1 MFKRL
6 IQWFK
11 NLFSK
16 TETLASSATP
26 VQPTQS
32 PSQPTKVLSL
42 DTREGWDA
50 WRNGHVPSTRN
61 NIPEWER
68 KLEIDKLIAASQGP
82 AVDRSGF
89 ELNASN
95 GYLVT
100 PLLTNGQVYTFILG
114 KPGTVEV
121 SGWGGNQ
128 VLRVNGQSISPS
140 YVAHIPNQSG
150 SISLS
155 VESLDGRVMVQV
167 V

>member
-1 MFKRL
+1 MLKRL
-6 IQWFK
+6 LQWFK
-11 NLFSK
+11 NLFAK
-16 TETLASSATP
+16 TETSTTSAP
-26 VQPTQS
+26 PTES

-50 WRNGHVPSTRN
+50 WRNGFAPSTRSFV
-61 NIPEWER
+61 PTWEE
-68 KLEIDKLIAASQGP
+68 KLAIDARIASGQQGP
-82 AVDRSGF
+82 APDRSGF

-100 PLLTNGQVYTFILG
+100 PLLTNGQLYTFVLG

-140 YVAHIPNQSG
+140 YIAHIPNQSG
-150 SISLS
+150 AISLS